1 MKKQNILRFIVILI
15 LIFTV
20 SCQPNTIA
28 DVDAL
33 NKDNVTLPDIAWLDN
48 ETDIIRC
55 TEIVQPWE
63 WEEAPEPATEIYLA
77 TYRDMKIFD
86 EILDTQA
93 HIPVQT
99 KPIRVFG
106 EKQRSSHELSAY
118 ACAITSHG
126 INTIYSL
133 WRQSSSSVGK
143 ISTIASSESNEYIQ
157 AISSLAYLTSEEH
170 PMYICYGKDVS
181 FVAID
186 DTAYIM
192 PGFYREYNGSL
203 LEVMYDKD
211 EIEIIKVDLSR

>member
-1 MKKQNILRFIVILI
+1 MKKQNILRFTVILI

-99 KPIRVFG
+99 KPIRVFN
-106 EKQRSSHELSAY
+106 EKQRSADELSAY
-118 ACAITSHG
+118 AYVITSNG
-126 INTIYSL
+126 INTVYSL

-192 PGFYREYNGSL
+192 PGFYREYNRLL

>member
-1 MKKQNILRFIVILI
+1 MHKQRMLRLIIILI

-20 SCQPNTIA
+20 SCQPNNIA
-28 DVDAL
+28 DNVAPDD
-33 NKDNVTLPDIAWLDN
+33 DNTIPDIAWLDN

-63 WEEAPEPATEIYLA
+63 WEEAPKPTTEIYLA

-192 PGFYREYNGSL
+192 PSFYREYNGSL